1 MDEAC
6 VSGCGLLVRWF
17 VSVSMD
23 DVSGCGL
30 SVGWFV
36 SVGVTCVS
44 GCGLCQWVWLMLLT
58 HMI

>member
-1 MDEAC
+1 M
-6 VSGCGLLVRWF
+6 
-17 VSVSMD
+17 SVSMD